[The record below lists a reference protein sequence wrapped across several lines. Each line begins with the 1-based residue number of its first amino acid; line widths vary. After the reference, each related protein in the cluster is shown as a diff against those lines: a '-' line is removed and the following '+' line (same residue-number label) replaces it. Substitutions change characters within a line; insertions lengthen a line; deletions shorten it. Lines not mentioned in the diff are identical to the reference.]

1 MTYAEK
7 TLDFLSKDDL
17 TSAEENFT
25 QALKND
31 SDEMIYSLAEELYSL
46 GFSEMAQ
53 KAYQH
58 LLELYPDEDSLKT
71 PLAEIEISEGNDDKA
86 LAILSQI
93 TPDSDAY
100 LEALLVSA
108 DLYQTQGAFDVSEQK
123 LLQAYY
129 LAPEEPVIEFA
140 LAELYFNIKEYR
152 KAAKFYLSL
161 VKQGILEFSRV
172 NLVARLGVSYAGYGK
187 FETALGYLEQ
197 IPAEQMDNDTLF
209 QLAFTQREL
218 GDLENAAKNFEELR
232 DKAPDY
238 VTLYPYLAD
247 IYEQEGNFT
256 QALITAKEGLAVDE
270 FNIYLYEKASLLAA
284 KLGQT
289 SEAITYLKKAL
300 EIEPGNL
307 TLVLELSNQLLASQA
322 HEENIALLHEY
333 LANEEIDPQMY
344 WNLGRSQATLDEF
357 EEALKNYQTAMRYL
371 DDNEDFLR
379 DAAFFFRSAGQRTL
393 ALEMAEKYLSKNPT
407 DYEVEEL
414 VSELEY

>member
-7 TLDFLSKDDL
+7 TLDFLSKGDL

-379 DAAFFFRSAGQRTL
+379 DAAFFFRSAEIGR
-393 ALEMAEKYLSKNPT
+393 AH
-407 DYEVEEL
+407 V
-414 VSELEY
+414 

>member
-7 TLDFLSKDDL
+7 TLDFLSKGDL

-71 PLAEIEISEGNDDKA
+71 PLAEIEISKGNDDRA

-93 TPDSDAY
+93 TPESDAY

-307 TLVLELSNQLLASQA
+307 TLVLKLSNQLLASQA

-379 DAAFFFRSAGQRTL
+379 DAAFFFRSAGQRAL

>member
-7 TLDFLSKDDL
+7 TLDYLAKGDL
-17 TSAEENFT
+17 TLAEENFS

-31 SDEMIYSLAEELYSL
+31 SDEMVYSLAEELYSL
-46 GFSEMAQ
+46 GFSEMAK

-58 LLELYPDEDSLKT
+58 LLALYPAEDSLKT
-71 PLAEIEISEGNDDKA
+71 PLAEIEISEGHDDKA
-86 LAILSQI
+86 LEILSQI

-123 LLQAYY
+123 LLQAYR

-197 IPAEQMDNDTLF
+197 IPAEQLDNDTLF

-218 GDLENAAKNFEELR
+218 GDLESAAKNFEELR

-270 FNIYLYEKASLLAA
+270 FNIYLYQKASLLAA

-289 SEAITYLKKAL
+289 DEAITYLKKAL
-300 EIEPGNL
+300 EIEPSNL

-322 HEENIALLHEY
+322 HEENITLLSEY
-333 LANEEIDPQMY
+333 LSNEEVDPQMY
-344 WNLGRSQATLDEF
+344 WNLGRSQAALDEF

-393 ALEMAEKYLSKNPT
+393 ALEMAEKYLAKNPT

-414 VSELEY
+414 VDELEY

>member
-7 TLDFLSKDDL
+7 TLDFLSKGDL

-71 PLAEIEISEGNDDKA
+71 PLAEIEISKGNDDRA

-93 TPDSDAY
+93 TPESDAY

-379 DAAFFFRSAGQRTL
+379 DAAFFFRSAGQRAL